1 MLSYCLKREVISVSN
16 LARKR
21 LIFGRLLV
29 RLQCTKP
36 PLQIRSYVLLIYQ
49 NTCINSTK
57 NERIGGVKS
66 GKTGK
71 KKGLGG
77 AGCHQWR
84 NSFYEL
90 LIVSAWFSSF
100 KTKITVMII
109 IVLNRN
115 IQSYFYFQTCSP
127 YSDIQLQSHFWPAL
141 LKFLSGRSMRIKLE
155 MSIWYFFN
163 ILRSF
168 SLVRLI

>member
-21 LIFGRLLV
+21 FILIFGRLLV

-36 PLQIRSYVLLIYQ
+36 PLPIRSYVLLIYQ

-57 NERIGGVKS
+57 NERIGRVKS

-77 AGCHQWR
+77 AVVISDVIPFM
-84 NSFYEL
+84 NYL
-90 LIVSAWFSSF
+90 LYQHDSAAL
-100 KTKITVMII
+100 KQK
-109 IVLNRN
+109 
-115 IQSYFYFQTCSP
+115 
-127 YSDIQLQSHFWPAL
+127 LQ
-141 LKFLSGRSMRIKLE
+141 
-155 MSIWYFFN
+155 
-163 ILRSF
+163 
-168 SLVRLI
+168 

>member
-21 LIFGRLLV
+21 LIFGRFLV

-36 PLQIRSYVLLIYQ
+36 PLRIRSYVLLIYQ
-49 NTCINSTK
+49 NTCINSSK

-77 AGCHQWR
+77 AVVI
-84 NSFYEL
+84 NDVIPFINYL
-90 LIVSAWFSSF
+90 LYQHDSAAL

-109 IVLNRN
+109 ILLNRN
-115 IQSYFYFQTCSP
+115 IQSYFYFQTCLHTV
-127 YSDIQLQSHFWPAL
+127 IFSHRAL
-141 LKFLSGRSMRIKLE
+141 SNLT
-155 MSIWYFFN
+155 
-163 ILRSF
+163 
-168 SLVRLI
+168 SLTQVSQWEQHAH